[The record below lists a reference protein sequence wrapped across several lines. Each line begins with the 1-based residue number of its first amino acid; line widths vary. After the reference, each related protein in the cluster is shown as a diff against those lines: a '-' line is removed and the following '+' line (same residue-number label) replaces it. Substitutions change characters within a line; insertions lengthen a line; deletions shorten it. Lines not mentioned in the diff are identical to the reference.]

1 MDIATRNTILELL
14 PSELIAEILAML
26 DYRDLVSCMQ
36 VRRPFPLFFR
46 NSALAAQSVS
56 CSLHVTLAG
65 VQAHF
70 RSNRQILF
78 TAISPRIRKGMHGRW
93 PFERNV
99 NR

>member
-36 VRRPFPLFFR
+36 VRSFLLSEFGPRSSICGPAHCMPR
-46 NSALAAQSVS
+46 W
-56 CSLHVTLAG
+56 HLAG

-78 TAISPRIRKGMHGRW
+78 TAISPRIRKGMYGRW
-93 PFERNV
+93 PSERNV
-99 NR
+99 NC